1 MAFAIAYLLYRLS
14 AHFSI
19 PMLFKAK
26 LGSQLEALLIL
37 FRPVLLKFS
46 FALLGSAHL

>member
-37 FRPVLLKFS
+37 FRHVLLKSS
-46 FALLGSAHL
+46 FVLLGSAHL